1 MGALKVG
8 TSPEAL
14 YDVPNP
20 TAMKFSYK
28 DISSSDAGRTND
40 ANLTMHKNVVARKVT
55 IALSWKGLDETATQ
69 SVMLAFR
76 PQYFYVRYFDVEE
89 NAYVIRQFYAGDKSA
104 DVGTY
109 HRNSN
114 FQIGGVTYEAI
125 SFNIIEV

>member
-20 TAMKFSYK
+20 TAIKFGYK

-40 ANLTMHKNVVARKVT
+40 ANVTMHKNTIASKVT
-55 IALSWKGLDETATQ
+55 ISLSWSGLDGAAMR
-69 SVMLAFR
+69 SVMQAFK
-76 PQYFYVRYFDVEE
+76 PEYFYVRYFDIEE
-89 NAYVIRQFYAGDKSA
+89 NAYVIRHFYAGDKSA

-109 HRNSN
+109 HPNSS
-114 FQIGGVTYEAI
+114 FQIGGVTYKTL